1 MLTLRLTLPD
11 GTVRLVEVVR
21 QRLTI
26 GRQGHNGIV
35 ISDSSVSR
43 EHAALE
49 RVGMSWFLSDLR
61 SDNGT
66 WVNNERAITRLELSP
81 GDVIQVGRGVLKVV
95 PTPTVSAEE
104 LMMVKLLQAGDATQ
118 RDVYADWLEA
128 RGSLTFAQYVRA
140 EQALHEAPEPRRRQ
154 ALAALSAST
163 DTVDARSRALVSRAK
178 VENCHTKPCPGVWD
192 QLAVLPNARLRQCH
206 QCSREVTFCDDV
218 FEARALV
225 AEGERVVV
233 EVSRA
238 RRAYDL
244 MPLAA
249 RG

>member
-26 GRQGHNGIV
+26 GRQGHNAIV
-35 ISDSSVSR
+35 ISDSTVSR

-49 RVGMSWFLSDLR
+49 REGTSWFLSDLR

-66 WVNNERAITRLELSP
+66 WVNDERAVTRVELSL
-81 GDVIQVGRGVLKVV
+81 GDVIQVGRGVLKVL
-95 PTPTVSAEE
+95 PPPTVSTEE
-104 LMMVKLLQAGDATQ
+104 LMMVKLLQAGDTTQ

-128 RGSLTFAQYVRA
+128 RGMLTCAQYVRA
-140 EQALHEAPEPRRRQ
+140 EQALNEAPEQRRRQ
-154 ALAALSAST
+154 LLEALRALT
-163 DTVDARSRALVSRAK
+163 DAVDARSRALVSRAK
-178 VENCHTKPCPGVWD
+178 VENCHTKHCPGVWNR
-192 QLAVLPNARLRQCH
+192 LVLLPNARLRSCH
-206 QCSREVTFCDDV
+206 QCSREVTFCDDL

-225 AEGERVVV
+225 AEGQPVAL

-244 MPLAA
+244 MPLAV